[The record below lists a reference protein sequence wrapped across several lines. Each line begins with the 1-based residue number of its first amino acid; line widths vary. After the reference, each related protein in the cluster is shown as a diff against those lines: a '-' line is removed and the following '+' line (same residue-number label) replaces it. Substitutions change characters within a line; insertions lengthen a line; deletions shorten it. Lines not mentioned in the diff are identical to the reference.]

1 MKSAAPLPDLV
12 DLAAAL
18 ASAPDDD
25 VLAQPWRHGN
35 EAAFWFSRGAWA
47 MRALVDAW
55 KSTHDQTAPA
65 FWLPDYFCNQ
75 STAPIRDAGARLIF
89 YPIGDDLE
97 PNWPACEGLADA
109 EAPHI
114 FVLVHY
120 FGRPA
125 DTASAQDFCRRVG
138 AWLVEDA
145 AHAVGPDPAIGAVGD
160 AVFYSP
166 HKILAVPDGGLL
178 LVRNQEIAAP
188 LAAAVADHFSAA
200 PPAALWLAKRL
211 VQKILPTSFARTVIA
226 GRGPA
231 FADDPSFAPLP
242 MTTAP
247 SALARR
253 LLARQ
258 GLALDAIARGRRQHG
273 EALAEIVAGWPGAS
287 LLFADLPSG
296 PYRLPVR
303 SSDAPALYAALRGR
317 GVPVETWPDLAP
329 EVTSAPD
336 DHVVALALRR
346 SVLLLPVHAALR
358 PRQIAAQG
366 LG

>member
-1 MKSAAPLPDLV
+1 MKSAAPLPDIV

-25 VLAQPWRHGN
+25 TLAQPWRHGS
-35 EAAFWFSRGAWA
+35 ESAIWFSRGAWA
-47 MRALVDAW
+47 MRAVVDAW
-55 KSTHDQTAPA
+55 TSTHDEAAPV

-75 STAPIRDAGARLIF
+75 STAPVRDAGARLVF

-97 PNWPACEGLADA
+97 PDWAACDRLADA
-109 EAPHI
+109 GAPDI
-114 FVLVHY
+114 FILVHF

-125 DTASAQDFCRRVG
+125 DAVSARDFCRRVG
-138 AWLVEDA
+138 ALMIEDA
-145 AHAVGPDPAIGAVGD
+145 AHAVGPEPAIGAVGD

-166 HKILAVPDGGLL
+166 HKTLAVPDGGLM
-178 LVRNQEIAAP
+178 LVRDEGIAAA
-188 LAAAVADHFSAA
+188 LAQDAAARDPAA
-200 PPAALWLAKRL
+200 PAAAAWLAKRL
-211 VQKILPTSFARTVIA
+211 LQRLLPASWARAAIA

-231 FADDPSFAPLP
+231 FADDPPFGPLP
-242 MTTAP
+242 MTTTP
-247 SALARR
+247 SSLARR

-258 GLALDAIARGRRQHG
+258 GRDLDAVARARRQHA
-273 EALAEIVAGWPGAS
+273 EVLAEVVTGWPAAAP
-287 LLFADLPSG
+287 LFADLPRG

-303 SSDAPALYAALRGR
+303 SSNAPALFAVLRRR

-329 EVTSAPD
+329 EVTAAPD
-336 DHVVALALRR
+336 DHGVALALRR

-358 PRQIAAQG
+358 SRQVAAHG

>member
-1 MKSAAPLPDLV
+1 MKSAAPLPDLF

-18 ASAPDDD
+18 ASVPDDD
-25 VLAQPWRHGN
+25 ALAQTWRHGR
-35 EAAFWFSRGAWA
+35 EAAFWVSRGAWA

-55 KSTHDQTAPA
+55 KSTHDQEAPV

-75 STAPIRDAGARLIF
+75 STAPIRDAGARLVF

-97 PNWPACEGLADA
+97 PDWPACDRLADV

-125 DTASAQDFCRRVG
+125 GTASAKDFCRRVG
-138 AWLVEDA
+138 AWMVEDA
-145 AHAVGPDPAIGAVGD
+145 AHVVGPEPAIGAVGD

-166 HKILAVPDGGLL
+166 HKTIAVPDGGLL
-178 LVRNQEIAAP
+178 LVRNQGIATA
-188 LAAAVADHFSAA
+188 LAATIGDHSSAA

-211 VQKILPTSFARTVIA
+211 VQKLLPASFARAVIA

-231 FADDPSFAPLP
+231 FADDPPFGPLP

-258 GLALDAIARGRRQHG
+258 GPALGAIARARRHHG
-273 EALAEIVAGWPGAS
+273 EALAEIVAGWPVAAP
-287 LLFADLPSG
+287 LFADLPRG

-303 SSDAPALYAALRGR
+303 SPDAPALYAALRGR

-358 PRQIAAQG
+358 PRQVAAPG